1 PARVVYRSYYSANSS
16 AGVASAST
24 PYDAAGTPAWNGSRL
39 AFIGKII
46 YTLDVQAFKALEA
59 IA

>member
-1 PARVVYRSYYSANSS
+1 VYRSYYSANSS